1 MARLLNW
8 PIGLGIRAWQPL
20 SGPRAVGAGSST
32 SIGGL
37 TQTVASPFGGWAY
50 GFTFPVCKDQA
61 ARRLRGWVT
70 GMHGGANATRVP
82 FYDADGLTFG
92 EAGVSY
98 SASLIRF
105 GNSWANGEVWANGA
119 GWAAS
124 LPTVA
129 VSLSAAKGATVVS
142 LGAAF
147 WGHSLGDG
155 DFFGFCPLHLGKYT
169 VTEVIAPGVYRIWP
183 PLRKAITPSDRATLN
198 PVLAMRMTGEDAASL
213 SRGLGHMEE
222 TTVTLFEVFDDD
234 VRDYFTE

>member
-8 PIGLGIRAWQPL
+8 PTGLGIRAWQPL

-32 SIGGL
+32 SIGAF
-37 TQTVASPFGGWAY
+37 TQTVASVFGGWAY
-50 GFTFPVCKDQA
+50 AFTFPVCKDQA

-70 GMHGGANATRVP
+70 GLHGGANATRVP
-82 FYDADGLTFG
+82 FYDADGLTFA

-98 SASLIRF
+98 SDSLIRF
-105 GNSWANGEVWANGA
+105 GNSWANGESWANGA

-124 LPTVA
+124 LPVVA
-129 VSLSAAKGATVVS
+129 VSLAADKGATVIS
-142 LGAAF
+142 LADAF
-147 WGHSLGDG
+147 WGHALGDG
-155 DFFGFCPLHLGKYT
+155 DFLGFSPLHFGKYT

-198 PVLAMRMTGEDAASL
+198 PVLAMRMTGEDAANL
-213 SRGLGHMEE
+213 SRGLAHMDE

-234 VRDYFTE
+234 VRDYFAE